1 MAAQQVH
8 PLNLTG
14 GNMTFSGKDAD
25 DSGPVLR
32 MSAGRNWIKSSILKI
47 AAGIFVAILLY
58 MSIAYVPAGQVGVLT
73 YFGRVTGDILPEGTH
88 FVNPFKVNNIMSVRT
103 VETKETATVPSNE
116 GLIMT
121 LDTSL
126 LYRLDASKAADV
138 FRTVGPD
145 FKEVII
151 EPNLRSAIRAVTA
164 AHSANAL
171 YTGAREEVALKIQD
185 ELSKTLSARGI
196 IVESVLLRDVQ
207 LPALLKSSIEAKQQA
222 EQDALRMSFVLQKEK
237 QEAERKR
244 IEAQGVADFQTIV
257 AKGISPQLLEWKGI
271 EATEK
276 LANSE
281 NAKIVII
288 GNAKNGLPLVMEPK

>member
-1 MAAQQVH
+1 MSAEQIH

-14 GNMTFSGKDAD
+14 GNMTFSGKDSD

-73 YFGRVTGDILPEGTH
+73 YFGRVTGDVLPEGTH
-88 FVNPFKVNNIMSVRT
+88 FVNPFKVNNVMSVRT

-222 EQDALRMSFVLQKEK
+222 EQDALRMNFVLQKEK